1 MYNGEDPQT
10 PLHFWS
16 RFIPKH
22 KLAST
27 TDVVRRNVVRR
38 DVVRRDV
45 VGVAEIRRENFSWQ
59 RFFPQVAVSSCST
72 HFSKCQAKAGRV
84 QRLDKN
90 NLKSINENKFR
101 KNE

>member
-27 TDVVRRNVVRR
+27 TDVVRR

-72 HFSKCQAKAGRV
+72 AAEHIFQSVKQKPDEFKD
-84 QRLDKN
+84 LIK
-90 NLKSINENKFR
+90 II
-101 KNE
+101 